1 MKTKITFQ
9 NFATVLITLLLLT
22 GFTAKA
28 QTHFFQDAVANGT
41 IWHAA
46 ASEISNPLS
55 DAVNSSS
62 VCIQNTGTGAWQDTQ
77 INSISYTI
85 KTGDKIY
92 VSFYNPNGATAWQ
105 LKMNLNSVDTW
116 IGEPSHASAAATGWN
131 EVSVDLASFVGQ
143 ALTQIKIYP
152 AAGESKAIN
161 FDNIY
166 IHTSSVLGASGP
178 TYFFQDAVANGTIWH
193 AAASEISN
201 PLSDAVNS
209 SSVCIQ
215 NTGTGAWQDTQINS
229 ISYTIKSGDK
239 IFVSFYNP
247 NGAAAWQLKMNLNS
261 VDTWI
266 GEPSHAS
273 AAATGWNEISV
284 DLATYVGQALT
295 QIKIYP
301 AAGESKA
308 INFDNIYIHTT
319 SALGAPASTSYV
331 YNESTSSGI
340 YFWPAGSETTNPISD
355 AVNSSANCAVSGTSQ
370 SWSQIQ
376 YTTVAYSPVSGDKLY
391 FSIYNPSNVGPG
403 QLQFEYTTGG
413 GWQWGGNLT
422 YDSGSV
428 SGWKEYS
435 VDLAS
440 HVGNTINKIILM
452 PAGGSSSAV
461 YIDNIYFSTVSN
473 LSTNNPVVKIKNRV
487 FVSKDGKIQFINEQT
502 NTQLSV
508 FDLTGKLIIEE
519 KINGIQGVKTLNN
532 KGIYI
537 LRMQSDQG
545 FSSQKII
552 F

>member
-1 MKTKITFQ
+1 MKTKTTFK
-9 NFATVLITLLLLT
+9 NLSTVVIVLLLLT
-22 GFTAKA
+22 GFNAKA
-28 QTHFFQDAVANGT
+28 QTHFFQDVVANGT
-41 IWHAA
+41 VWHAA
-46 ASEISNPLS
+46 ASEISNPKS

-62 VCIQNTGTGAWQDTQ
+62 ICIQNTGVGGWQDTQ
-77 INSISYTI
+77 LNGVSYTI
-85 KTGDKIY
+85 KSGDKIY
-92 VSFYNPNGATAWQ
+92 VSFYNPNGAAAWQ
-105 LKMNLNSVDTW
+105 LKMNLNGSDTW
-116 IGEPSHASAAATGWN
+116 IGEPAHASGAATGWN
-131 EVSVDLASFVGQ
+131 EVSVDLTTYVGQ

-178 TYFFQDAVANGTIWH
+178 TNFFQDAVANGTIWH

-201 PLSDAVNS
+201 PKSDAVNS
-209 SSVCIQ
+209 SSICIQ
-215 NTGTGAWQDTQINS
+215 NTGVGGWQDTQINGV
-229 ISYTIKSGDK
+229 SYTIKSGDK
-239 IFVSFYNP
+239 IYVSFYNP
-247 NGAAAWQLKMNLNS
+247 NGAAAWQLKMNLNGS
-261 VDTWI
+261 DTWI
-266 GEPSHAS
+266 GEPAHAS
-273 AAATGWNEISV
+273 GAASGWNEVSV

-308 INFDNIYIHTT
+308 INFDNIYIHT
-319 SALGAPASTSYV
+319 SSVLGAPASTSYV
-331 YNESTSSGI
+331 YNESTASGI
-340 YFWPAGSETTNPISD
+340 YFWPAGSEVSNPVSD
-355 AVNSSANCAVSGTSQ
+355 AVNSSTNCASSGTSQ

-376 YTTVAYSPVSGDKLY
+376 YFPTYAPLSGDKLY
-391 FSIYNPSNVGPG
+391 FSIYNPDNVGPG
-403 QLQFEYTTGG
+403 QLQFEYTSGG

-461 YIDNIYFSTVSN
+461 YIDNIYFATSST
-473 LSTNNPVVKIKNRV
+473 LSTNSVAKIDNRAY
-487 FVSKDGKIQFINEQT
+487 VSKEGKIQFAKEQT
-502 NTQLSV
+502 NTLLSV
-508 FDLTGKLIIEE
+508 FDLSGRLILEE
-519 KINGIQGVKTLNN
+519 KVNGVQGTKTLNN

-537 LRMQSDQG
+537 LRVKSDQG
-545 FSSQKII
+545 VGAQKII